1 MRIPG
6 ISTQAGALAVCAA
19 MLGTVAAGQD
29 AAEGGLLYERHCA
42 TCHGLSGE
50 GQGPMAGVLVI
61 QPTDLTTLAA
71 REGGAFPV
79 LRVIRRIDGR
89 DPLVAHGSPMPVY
102 GDFFE
107 GDDTTLETAS
117 GQKIM
122 TSRAIA
128 DLVSF
133 LQTMQSM
140 QE

>member
-1 MRIPG
+1 MRTSG
-6 ISTQAGALAVCAA
+6 ISRQAGALALCVA
-19 MLGTVAAGQD
+19 MLGTMAAGQD
-29 AAEGGLLYERHCA
+29 AAGGGLLYERHCA

-50 GQGPMAGVLVI
+50 GRGPMAGVLVI

-71 REGGAFPV
+71 RAGGAFPV

-107 GDDTTLETAS
+107 GDDTTLETVS
-117 GQKIM
+117 GQRVM

-128 DLVSF
+128 DLVRF
-133 LQTMQSM
+133 LQTMQTV

>member
-1 MRIPG
+1 
-6 ISTQAGALAVCAA
+6 

-29 AAEGGLLYERHCA
+29 AADGGLLYERHCA

-71 REGGAFPV
+71 RAGGAFPV

-107 GDDTTLETAS
+107 GDDTTLETVS
-117 GQKIM
+117 GQRVT

-133 LQTMQSM
+133 LQTMQSV